1 MNEIDILMKIQQ
13 NYHENIIKCY
23 QILSS
28 KKNNYIVMEIC
39 MYELGMVAE
48 WWRGK
53 EDETK
58 DRMEKGNAWVGKDKK
73 GIK

>member
-1 MNEIDILMKIQQ
+1 
-13 NYHENIIKCY
+13 
-23 QILSS
+23 
-28 KKNNYIVMEIC
+28 MEIC